1 MHTYT
6 LSEKQ
11 RTEIERIMA
20 TCLVSMLKMKKDM
33 RRISP
38 EQLDQFKRAESM
50 YRSYIELFVSPGG
63 LSSPLSKF

>member
-11 RTEIERIMA
+11 RTEIEMIMA
-20 TCLVSMLKMKKDM
+20 TCLVNMLKMQKDM

-50 YRSYIELFVSPGG
+50 YRSYIELFVSPDG